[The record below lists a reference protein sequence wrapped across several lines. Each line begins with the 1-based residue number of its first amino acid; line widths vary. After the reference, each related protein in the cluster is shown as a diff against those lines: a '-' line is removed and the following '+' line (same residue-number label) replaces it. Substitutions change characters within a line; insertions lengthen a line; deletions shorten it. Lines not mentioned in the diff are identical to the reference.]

1 MVQSYSFSCFSC
13 SVFPAPFIEE
23 AVLSLLCDFG
33 QKLVDH
39 IHVDLFL
46 VSLFCSIDLFVSF
59 YAIATLF

>member
-1 MVQSYSFSCFSC
+1 MVQSYSFSCGC

-23 AVLSLLCDFG
+23 SVFSLLCDFG

-46 VSLFCSIDLFVSF
+46 GSLFCSIDLFVSF